1 MMRLLRRFR
10 LLSFVIL
17 AVLPAAARA
26 VAPHVDVILW
36 FDTEDYILPADDDAT
51 LHLAEFLTQAGIKGT
66 FKVVGEKARTL
77 ERRGRSDVIEALK
90 KHEIGYHSN
99 FHSVQPTPAV
109 YLNALG
115 WDDGVAEFDRRE
127 RPGFD
132 DVKRIFGRAPSCYG
146 QPGSSWA
153 PQTLGAMR
161 QWGMKVYLDAGQ
173 HVGLDGRPFYYCGLL
188 NIYQITNM
196 PRADLKNPS
205 ALPEAEERFAAAR
218 KQLLREG
225 GGLVSII
232 YHPCEFVHQEFWD
245 GVNFRNGANP
255 PREKWKLPPQKTP
268 EETRAAFEVFENY
281 VRYMKH
287 FDDVRFITASDAV
300 RLYADAAC
308 DRSWSTADVKQ
319 IATAVGDEPGFQRH
333 ESFALSAAEIFAI
346 LCEFVAAP
354 RTDAQDTVVKYP
366 GSPYGPTSAVM
377 PLEEPVIVEREQ
389 FLRSVADVADSVR
402 RLGRIPSA
410 VWLGSRSVPPEA
422 FLRSL
427 ALVASNIADGKPNPA
442 MIEIK
447 PARLASAKY
456 VADDNPNLWKWVIFP
471 PNFHAPNVM
480 ALAKRQA
487 WTLKPAFRNDAAS
500 N

>member
-1 MMRLLRRFR
+1 
-10 LLSFVIL
+10 
-17 AVLPAAARA
+17 
-26 VAPHVDVILW
+26 
-36 FDTEDYILPADDDAT
+36 
-51 LHLAEFLTQAGIKGT
+51 
-66 FKVVGEKARTL
+66 
-77 ERRGRSDVIEALK
+77 
-90 KHEIGYHSN
+90 
-99 FHSVQPTPAV
+99 
-109 YLNALG
+109 
-115 WDDGVAEFDRRE
+115 
-127 RPGFD
+127 
-132 DVKRIFGRAPSCYG
+132 
-146 QPGSSWA
+146 
-153 PQTLGAMR
+153 MR

-173 HVGLDGRPFYYCGLL
+173 HVALDGKPFYYCGLL
-188 NIYQITNM
+188 NIYQIANM
-196 PRADLKNPS
+196 PRVDLKNPS
-205 ALPEAEERFAAAR
+205 TLPDTEERFAAAR
-218 KQLLREG
+218 KQLLAEG

-300 RLYADAAC
+300 REYADAAC
-308 DRSWSTADVKQ
+308 ERTWSTADVRE
-319 IATAVGDEPGFQRH
+319 IAAGVGDEPGFQRRGDY
-333 ESFALSAAEIFAI
+333 ALSAAEVFAI
-346 LCEFVAAP
+346 LAEFVAAP
-354 RTDAQDTVVKYP
+354 RSESQGTVIKYA
-366 GSPYGPTSAVM
+366 GSPYGPSSAET
-377 PLEEPVIVEREQ
+377 PLEEPMTVDTDQ
-389 FLRSVADVADSVR
+389 FLRTIADVADSIR

-427 ALVASNIADGKPNPA
+427 AHVAQEISDGKPVPA

-471 PNFHAPNVM
+471 PNFRAPNVM

-487 WTLKPAFRNDAAS
+487 WTLKPAIRNDGAL
-500 N
+500 